1 MPVATSDPKA
11 DSFTEFASA
20 AAPRLRHALTSV
32 LGVEAGKDAAS
43 EALAYGWTNWDRVAA
58 MKNPVG
64 YLYVVGRN
72 RGMRPR
78 RNRVLFPEP
87 PADRTPW
94 VEPALPSSL
103 QALPER
109 QRQAVMLIHGY
120 GWTQMEVAELL
131 GISKTTVQ
139 QHLERGLVKLRKSLG
154 VSQ

>member
-1 MPVATSDPKA
+1 MAIRDART

-20 AAPRLRHALTSV
+20 ASPRLRHALTCV

-43 EALAYGWTNWDRVAA
+43 EALAHGWENWDRVAA
-58 MKNPVG
+58 MENPVG

-72 RGMRPR
+72 RGR
-78 RNRVLFPEP
+78 RSRKNRVLFPEA

-131 GISKTTVQ
+131 GVSKTTVQ
-139 QHLERGLVKLRKSLG
+139 QHLERGVVKLRKSLG
-154 VSQ
+154 IDL

>member
-1 MPVATSDPKA
+1 MALDDPRV

-20 AAPRLRHALTSV
+20 AAPRLRHALTCV

-43 EALAYGWTNWDRVAA
+43 EALAYGWENWDRVAA
-58 MKNPVG
+58 MENPVG

-72 RGMRPR
+72 HGTRVRKI
-78 RNRVLFPEP
+78 RVLFPEP
-87 PADRTPW
+87 PTDRTPW

-131 GISKTTVQ
+131 DISKTTVQ
-139 QHLERGLVKLRKSLG
+139 QHLERGVATLRKSLG
-154 VSQ
+154 VNR